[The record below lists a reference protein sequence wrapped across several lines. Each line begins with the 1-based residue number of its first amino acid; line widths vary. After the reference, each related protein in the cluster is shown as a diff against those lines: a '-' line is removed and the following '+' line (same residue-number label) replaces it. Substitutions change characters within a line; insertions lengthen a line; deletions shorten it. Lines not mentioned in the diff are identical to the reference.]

1 MKDLLLWN
9 KACCLRLIWLL
20 FFRPESVWVCWFK
33 EVILKGSVTNYWTTN
48 PSQTFSW
55 LTNKLL
61 KLKDVA
67 CPLIHFRVRNGESC
81 RFWTDNWSP
90 YGKLQDYLDG
100 GRSRLGIPKRATL
113 ASLHCN
119 GAWRLPPART
129 EHQLQV
135 LTFITTIQ
143 FTDGLD
149 YYEWGIL
156 GNISDRYRTSEVY
169 NYLRGNVEEAPWA
182 KAIWTSRSI
191 PRQSFHAWLVVQNRI
206 PTRDRLIGWGLQ
218 VPPLC
223 LLCNIA
229 DESRDHIYWDCRFS
243 FDLWSMVASRC
254 RLNPQRNW
262 ESSLAQMIS
271 LPPPS
276 TARSLTLLGWQATL
290 YWTWNERNSRLHS
303 NQFRSVDALFSLI
316 DHQIRNKIQSFRE
329 TNPRKASAMMQLWF
343 R

>member
-1 MKDLLLWN
+1 MGRVVGFGRIIG
-9 KACCLRLIWLL
+9 A
-20 FFRPESVWVCWFK
+20 PTGSFK
-33 EVILKGSVTNYWTTN
+33 TTWMVGDHGLV
-48 PSQTFSW
+48 SQKEQHWPHCTA
-55 LTNKLL
+55 T
-61 KLKDVA
+61 
-67 CPLIHFRVRNGESC
+67 E
-81 RFWTDNWSP
+81 
-90 YGKLQDYLDG
+90 
-100 GRSRLGIPKRATL
+100 LGAFL
-113 ASLHCN
+113 
-119 GAWRLPPART
+119 
-129 EHQLQV
+129 
-135 LTFITTIQ
+135 
-143 FTDGLD
+143 
-149 YYEWGIL
+149 
-156 GNISDRYRTSEVY
+156 
-169 NYLRGNVEEAPWA
+169 LRGNVEEAPWA

-262 ESSLAQMIS
+262 ETSLAQMIS

-290 YWTWNERNSRLHS
+290 YWTWNERNNR
-303 NQFRSVDALFSLI
+303 
-316 DHQIRNKIQSFRE
+316 
-329 TNPRKASAMMQLWF
+329 PRKASEMMQLWF